1 MREGGY
7 DDGSR
12 SGSSHDGGS
21 ALVHRTCGKP
31 VVARAEEVGAGVG
44 VEQSGA
50 TEHAEAPRDAR
61 YRLRAGLAVVG
72 AEKIASLRP
81 T

>member
-1 MREGGY
+1 MTAHEVAAPMMAVQRWYTGPA
-7 DDGSR
+7 R
-12 SGSSHDGGS
+12 Q
-21 ALVHRTCGKP
+21 P

-44 VEQSGA
+44 VAQSGA